1 MKVSDDY
8 FFDFT
13 IVIIKILIIN
23 YLFQLKK
30 IGCDCSMD
38 YRRNYIMVYLT
49 IIVIFIIIK
58 ILTRVFNYTFYI
70 KFPLF
75 FKNIYFIS
83 SIILWLLYVIFTMQ
97 YLYMLNAK
105 KCECSESNYKNL
117 MYLDF
122 FYGLY

>member
-1 MKVSDDY
+1 MI

-13 IVIIKILIIN
+13 IVIVKILIIN

-30 IGCDCSMD
+30 IKCDCSMG
-38 YRRNYIMVYLT
+38 YRQNYIIVYL
-49 IIVIFIIIK
+49 IMNVIFIIIK